1 MKYERRSTAKKFRL
15 QSGRSTASRSN
26 PTPSNHSVRLAV
38 AALFLL
44 FSVFST
50 IFVSRASPSPTILRL
65 QRFVVSPA
73 EMKKNS
79 IDTKIHKANILKSLR
94 AKYAACILVM
104 EINEKKEEL
113 LKKAGKIYVAK

>member
-79 IDTKIHKANILKSLR
+79 IDTKIHKPHQNMNSNKDTAETKR
-94 AKYAACILVM
+94 KYRRKRDRVVD
-104 EINEKKEEL
+104 NEGTSQDL
-113 LKKAGKIYVAK
+113 

>member
-26 PTPSNHSVRLAV
+26 PTPSNHSVRL
-38 AALFLL
+38 
-44 FSVFST
+44 
-50 IFVSRASPSPTILRL
+50 ASPSPTILRL

>member
-26 PTPSNHSVRLAV
+26 PTPSNHSVRL
-38 AALFLL
+38 
-44 FSVFST
+44 VFST